1 MYNKLC
7 YLDRL
12 KYNYYLYKYNKNG
25 KYKNIK
31 KLITIL
37 SKVDNSENQNKTEY
51 DIFIPIGRGCH
62 TAMMLNN
69 IDLRKKSFPF
79 DWISSS
85 IRSVDVMSLEI
96 DYIINDF
103 NNFLNYEDLDFKDE
117 NSDKKYYFVYD
128 KRSSLFF
135 GHDFLKS
142 KPIKEAYEEVYQKY
156 KRRINRLYDY
166 INKLDNICFVYM
178 QNTWD
183 QFYFSEIMIEDKI
196 VELNLYKLRK
206 RFPNKKIDIII
217 FQHANKRLLEY
228 SFDKINE
235 SSYIYFSNHKYTKDS
250 YKLGTILSIEKIFND
265 RYKLSDKF
273 LGLEEKVAL

>member
-1 MYNKLC
+1 
-7 YLDRL
+7 
-12 KYNYYLYKYNKNG
+12 
-25 KYKNIK
+25 
-31 KLITIL
+31 
-37 SKVDNSENQNKTEY
+37 
-51 DIFIPIGRGCH
+51 
-62 TAMMLNN
+62 MMLNN
-69 IDLRKKSFPF
+69 IDLRKRSFPF

-96 DYIINDF
+96 DYITNDF

-142 KPIKEAYEEVYQKY
+142 KPIKESYEEVYQKY

-183 QFYFSEIMIEDKI
+183 QFYSSEIMIKDKL

-206 RFPNKKIDIII
+206 RFPDKKIDIII
-217 FQHANKRLLEY
+217 FQHADKRLLEY
-228 SFDKINE
+228 SFHKINE
-235 SSYIYFSNHKYTKDS
+235 SSYIYYSNHKYTKDS